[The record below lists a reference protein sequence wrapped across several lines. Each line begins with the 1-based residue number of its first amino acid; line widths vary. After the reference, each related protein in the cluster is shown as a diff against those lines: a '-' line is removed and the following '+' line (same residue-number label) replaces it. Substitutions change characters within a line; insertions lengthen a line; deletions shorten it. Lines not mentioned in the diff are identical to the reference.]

1 MTPWGRFKLRG
12 DSACLPS
19 TGKGKQVQPL
29 FLHGSEDGTQ
39 DCDEDFFAKYSG
51 NRMVELTEELQLPEG
66 AEVLVAIPDRE
77 DEESDWARLAT
88 EQFLAGYDKADSVY
102 DRI

>member
-1 MTPWGRFKLRG
+1 
-12 DSACLPS
+12 
-19 TGKGKQVQPL
+19 
-29 FLHGSEDGTQ
+29 
-39 DCDEDFFAKYSG
+39 
-51 NRMVELTEELQLPEG
+51 MVELTEELQLPEG
-66 AEVLVAIPDRE
+66 AEVLVVIPDRE